1 MEDKDLNAAQ
11 RKSDHIELAF
21 RARAEAGDLRFDYEP
36 LFAPHPDNSALPSL
50 QIGNRTMRAPLWVSS
65 MTGGAEKAGTINKR
79 LALACKEFGLGMGL
93 GSCRQLLEDNT
104 YLKDFALRPYIGE
117 QPLFANLGIAQLEK
131 LAAAKQ
137 LHLVNDLVEKLEAD
151 GIIVHVNP
159 LQEWLQPE
167 GDRITV
173 APLETIQRVLES
185 SRFPVMVKEVG
196 QGFGP
201 ESMRALLRLPLEALD
216 FAAQG
221 GTNFSLLEMLRAD
234 SFVQEQYEGLAKIG
248 HSAVNMTETL
258 LQVLEEEGAAARAR
272 NIIVSGG
279 INGFLDGYW
288 HLRKIPMPALYA
300 QASAFL
306 KPALESEEKLFAFVA
321 SQLEGLRLA
330 YTYLNIRK

>member
-1 MEDKDLNAAQ
+1 LEDKDPNAAQ

-21 RARAEAGDLRFDYEP
+21 RARTETGDQRFDYEP
-36 LFAPHPDNSALPSL
+36 FFSPHPGQQSLPSVAVGRRMML
-50 QIGNRTMRAPLWVSS
+50 APLWVSS
-65 MTGGAEKAGTINKR
+65 MTGGAEKAGMINKR
-79 LALACKEFGLGMGL
+79 LALVCKEFGLGMGL
-93 GSCRQLLEDNT
+93 GSCRQLLEDDN
-104 YLKDFALRPYIGE
+104 YLKDFALRPFIGE

-131 LAAAKQ
+131 LAATGR
-137 LHLVNDLVEKLEAD
+137 LHLVNELVEKLEAD
-151 GIIVHVNP
+151 GLIIHVNP

-167 GDRITV
+167 GDRIET
-173 APLETIQRVLES
+173 APMETIQRVLDS
-185 SRFPVMVKEVG
+185 CRFPVMVKEVG

-201 ESMRALLRLPLEALD
+201 KSMRALLRLPLEALD

-234 SFVQEQYEGLAKIG
+234 PFVQEQYEGLANIG
-248 HSAVNMTETL
+248 HCAMNMTETL
-258 LQVLEEEGAAARAR
+258 LQILQEEGAAVRAR

-288 HLRKIPMPALYA
+288 HLRKIPMSAMYA

-306 KPALESEEKLFAFVA
+306 KPALESEEKLFAFVE

-330 YTYLNIRK
+330 YTYLNLRK